1 MYLTLRLSF
10 THSFEINYICHLLSH
25 WTSIPMSTST
35 HLLWPSTTLP
45 VIFVASMVW
54 PRNVFMQPQNGENLR
69 SLVTI
74 QPLLLL
80 IPIFLVWEGST
91 FQELSLFSRSN
102 MVTGLTLV
110 HLYIASAKSDIY
122 FAALFY
128 LDYINDLN
136 LLEKKLL
143 REFDM
148 LKLFLR
154 KLEILSI
161 FK

>member
-1 MYLTLRLSF
+1 MKNRVCGHHTNQSLKNLKSALS
-10 THSFEINYICHLLSH
+10 T
-25 WTSIPMSTST
+25 
-35 HLLWPSTTLP
+35 
-45 VIFVASMVW
+45 
-54 PRNVFMQPQNGENLR
+54 
-69 SLVTI
+69 
-74 QPLLLL
+74 
-80 IPIFLVWEGST
+80 
-91 FQELSLFSRSN
+91 
-102 MVTGLTLV
+102 
-110 HLYIASAKSDIY
+110 SAKSDIY